1 MVNKWYISKII
12 MIRNFDS
19 VYNPDNG
26 ILGISKYSS
35 FKYTEMSEILNQE

>member
-1 MVNKWYISKII
+1 

-26 ILGISKYSS
+26 ISVISKYSS
-35 FKYTEMSEILNQE
+35 FKYTEMSEIFNQE